1 MKKKTIGVIVG
12 SLRKGSFNESVAR
25 YLAKVAPAHLDFKFI
40 DIGHLP
46 LYNQDLDDNPP
57 KSYVEFRDQIRAL
70 DGFLIVTP
78 EHNRSYPAALKNA
91 LDIASRP
98 YGENVWSGKP
108 AGVVSVSIGAIGG
121 FGANHHLRQVL
132 SFLNV
137 PVMQQPEAYVGGIMS
152 SVDEKGE
159 VTDDSLKGFLKDY
172 IDALA
177 AWFDKF

>member
-57 KSYVEFRDQIRAL
+57 KSYVEFRDKIRAL

>member
-70 DGFLIVTP
+70 DGFLFVTP

>member
-1 MKKKTIGVIVG
+1 
-12 SLRKGSFNESVAR
+12 
-25 YLAKVAPAHLDFKFI
+25 
-40 DIGHLP
+40 
-46 LYNQDLDDNPP
+46 
-57 KSYVEFRDQIRAL
+57 
-70 DGFLIVTP
+70 
-78 EHNRSYPAALKNA
+78 
-91 LDIASRP
+91 
-98 YGENVWSGKP
+98 
-108 AGVVSVSIGAIGG
+108 VVSVSIGAIGG

>member
-1 MKKKTIGVIVG
+1 MKKKSIGVIVG
-12 SLRKGSFNESVAR
+12 SLRKGSYNESVVR
-25 YLAKVAPAHLDFKFI
+25 YLARVAPEHLDLKFI

-70 DGFLIVTP
+70 DGFLFVTP
-78 EHNRSYPAALKNA
+78 EHNRSFPAALKNA

-98 YGENVWSGKP
+98 YGANVWNGKP

-152 SVDEKGE
+152 AVNESGE
-159 VTDDSLKGFLKDY
+159 LTDDSLKGFLKDY

-177 AWFDKF
+177 AWFEKF